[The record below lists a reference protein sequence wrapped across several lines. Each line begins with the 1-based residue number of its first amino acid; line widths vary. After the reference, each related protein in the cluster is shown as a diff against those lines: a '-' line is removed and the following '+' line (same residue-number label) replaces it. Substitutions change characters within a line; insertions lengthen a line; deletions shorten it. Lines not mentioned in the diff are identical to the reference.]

1 MILIIRLSSSFCTT
15 VKFKKQK
22 RSIEVLSCLVE
33 TVGWV
38 KASNL
43 IDTCCGVADTDTAR
57 LIKIVSL
64 NLSKAENTTWR
75 LQAVDCR
82 MHRNA
87 FLHFGLAC
95 THTSRCLLQ
104 TWHASNSCSQWIHTP
119 FCNLTISLKPAYTSP
134 NPWILRSFR
143 SFNFNPTSPFDIRVQ
158 ILDIVMHYSR
168 HDNNDAFFEDWFGT
182 AAPNRRALEP
192 KGWSLDAPRLRQK
205 QACQERCGKSIA
217 TLRKIVPQF
226 CASKFG
232 GGNLVQSV

>member
-1 MILIIRLSSSFCTT
+1 MILIIRLSSPFCTT

-33 TVGWV
+33 TVLDWYVLWCGWYRY
-38 KASNL
+38 
-43 IDTCCGVADTDTAR
+43 C
-57 LIKIVSL
+57 KIVSL

-134 NPWILRSFR
+134 NPWILSSFR

-158 ILDIVMHYSR
+158 ILDIVMDYSR

-217 TLRKIVPQF
+217 TLRKIVPQKLCF
-226 CASKFG
+226 KVWRG
-232 GGNLVQSV
+232 QSRSIRLKSFKV